1 MSLMFILL
9 YIYVRLSFIY
19 VYFSVGYD
27 LIAFLSLGNI
37 LKTRLIL
44 GLETF
49 NLLWQFGCSHFVFV
63 PNLLM
68 SLA

>member
-49 NLLWQFGCSHFVFV
+49 N
-63 PNLLM
+63 NLFFCG
-68 SLA
+68 SLGVLILPLFQTY